1 MIHIRILRMGYG
13 GFPTSKFLDL
23 LELDEIEKVSFVA
36 TKYEE
41 KLFEDL
47 HRAAKFFGKEDI
59 VKQKADFNFLDLN
72 LPKKLINRFNRKFS
86 TDLFVSKIY
95 NFKDFKDNY
104 DFVWIGDN
112 DFDGSNSMIKK
123 AKNFFQKPV
132 FRSYKETRFR
142 ESKSEKNMLVY
153 SDKLIFPHEEY
164 LNFFSELY
172 QLDLSNKSYFAD
184 LDWRYSKTIE
194 WVKNLEVKKLSYFDN
209 TPHVVILTG
218 VAFWDPSEK
227 RSGNRYYYLDIINDL
242 IKIGAKVHLHTFKII
257 KNRESKQIDE
267 NNPYLELAKTGK
279 LIIEKPLN
287 LYAGSKDYSILKR
300 YDAGILHPK
309 IYEELKQTNY
319 PLYKFQQIN
328 IPNRFY
334 EYEITDVV
342 PLLEKNS
349 AYYMEQLI
357 NQKGFGIV
365 YSDLE
370 DLKNKLWKLLDGPQE
385 KFSNIKTFEDF
396 SKVLIQEM

>member
-1 MIHIRILRMGYG
+1 MIRIRILRMGYG

-36 TKYEE
+36 SKQEE

-47 HRAAKFFGKEDI
+47 HRTAKFFGKEDI
-59 VKQKADFNFLDLN
+59 VKQKAAFNFVDLN
-72 LPKKLINRFNRKFS
+72 LLKKVINRFNRKFS

-95 NFKDFKDNY
+95 NFRNFKDNY

-112 DFDGSNSMIKK
+112 DFDGSNSMVKK
-123 AKNFFQKPV
+123 AKGFFKIPV
-132 FRSYKETRFR
+132 YRSYKETRFR
-142 ESKSEKNMLVY
+142 ESKAEKDMLVY

-172 QLDLSNKSYFAD
+172 QLDLSNKTYFAD
-184 LDWRYSKTIE
+184 LDWRYSKTVE

-209 TPHVVILTG
+209 TPHVCILTG

-227 RSGNRYYYLDIINDL
+227 RSGNRYYFIDIINDL

-257 KNRESKQIDE
+257 KNRESKQIDGS
-267 NNPYLELAKTGK
+267 NPYLELAKTGK

-300 YDAGILHPK
+300 YDVGILHPK

-334 EYEITDVV
+334 EYEIADVV

-349 AYYMEQLI
+349 AYHMEQLI

-370 DLKNKLWKLLDGPQE
+370 DLKNKLWKLLDGPQD
-385 KFSNIKTFEDF
+385 KLSNIKTFKDF
-396 SKVLIQEM
+396 SKVLIQKT

>member
-1 MIHIRILRMGYG
+1 MRILRIGYG

-23 LELDEIEKVSFVA
+23 LELDEIEKVRFV
-36 TKYEE
+36 TYKGEE

-47 HRAAKFFGKEDI
+47 QSTAKFFGKEGL
-59 VKQKADFNFLDLN
+59 VKQKAVFNFVDRN
-72 LPKKLINRFNRKFS
+72 LLKKVINRFNKKFS

-95 NFKDFKDNY
+95 NFKNFKDNY

-112 DFDGSNSMIKK
+112 EFDGSNSLVKK
-123 AKNFFQKPV
+123 AKNFFKIPV
-132 FRSYKETRFR
+132 YRSYKVSHFKV
-142 ESKSEKNMLVY
+142 SKSEKNMLVY

-209 TPHVVILTG
+209 VPHVCILTG
-218 VAFWDPSEK
+218 LAFWDPSDK
-227 RSGNRYYYLDIINDL
+227 VTGNRYYFIDIINDL
-242 IKIGAKVHLHTFKII
+242 IKIGAKVHLHAFKIM
-257 KNRESKQIDE
+257 KDRKSKLVDE

-309 IYEELKQTNY
+309 MYEELKQTNY
-319 PLYKFQQIN
+319 PLYKFHQIN

-334 EYEITDVV
+334 EYEIADVV

-349 AYYMEQLI
+349 ANYMERLI
-357 NQKGFGIV
+357 NQKGFGII

>member
-23 LELDEIEKVSFVA
+23 LELDEIEKVDFVA
-36 TKYEE
+36 SKNGK

-47 HRAAKFFGKEDI
+47 LRTARFFGKEDI
-59 VKQKADFNFLDLN
+59 VKQKAAFNFVDLN
-72 LPKKLINRFNRKFS
+72 LLK
-86 TDLFVSKIY
+86 
-95 NFKDFKDNY
+95 Y

-112 DFDGSNSMIKK
+112 DFDGSNLLVKKTKSFIKK
-123 AKNFFQKPV
+123 PV
-132 FRSYKETRFR
+132 YRSYKETRFR
-142 ESKSEKNMLVY
+142 ESKTEKDMLVY

-172 QLDLSNKSYFAD
+172 QLDLSNKTYFAD
-184 LDWRYSKTIE
+184 LDWRYSKTVE

-218 VAFWDPSEK
+218 VAIWDPSEK
-227 RSGNRYYYLDIINDL
+227 RSGNRYYYIDIINDL
-242 IKIGAKVHLHTFKII
+242 IKIGAKVHLDTFRIV
-257 KNRESKQIDE
+257 KNRESKSVDG

-279 LIIEKPLN
+279 LIIEPPSK
-287 LYAGSKDYSILKR
+287 LYVGSKDYSKFKR

-309 IYEELKQTNY
+309 IYEELKRTNY

-334 EYEITDVV
+334 EYEMADVV

-370 DLKNKLWKLLDGPQE
+370 DLKNKLWKLLDRPQDPS
-385 KFSNIKTFEDF
+385 SNIKTFKDF
-396 SKVLIQEM
+396 SKVLIQKM